1 MLESIIFADA
11 SLLSVIPLN
20 VVAPNRVELT
30 ALVSGKFLSQHHY
43 QEPLKMRELTLS
55 RITQKRSLHV
65 ADEQELVSGI
75 NLLI

>member
-1 MLESIIFADA
+1 M
-11 SLLSVIPLN
+11 SLLSAIPLN

-55 RITQKRSLHV
+55 RITQKKGLHV
-65 ADEQELVSGI
+65 ADEQELLSGI